1 MKYPTLRK
9 VMLTTMALVAS
20 LALSAQAGRPT
31 LSAAKQ
37 QQGKRTDAKHFPF
50 SAQKAGGGHNSPLDF
65 IYMLDDGTADDAI
78 GLTAGGDE
86 ICLNEFT
93 VVPGSETIK
102 SVEIAWGTP
111 VFFDPSLDGL
121 PYTVAIWSDPN
132 GDGNPTDA
140 VLLTTASGVV
150 SQQGTDTF
158 ISTDIPDTV
167 ISTANFFV
175 GFLITQQ
182 AGQFPAAF
190 DETNPTFSNRS
201 YIAGSNTPGGGN
213 INDLNA
219 NDLPVAPIEF
229 YGLIGNWLIRATATG
244 EGTPTPT
251 PTPPPPGALW
261 YNGDFDGV
269 DGLTNEE
276 NTFATGFSHIYDDFN
291 VPDEAGWDV
300 HSVFSDNLA
309 STNIS
314 SATWEIRQGV
324 SDGNPGTL
332 IASGMTV
339 TPQVTATGR
348 SGFGF
353 IEFMVQVNDLDV
365 HLDPGTYWLNVTP
378 VDNLDGG
385 RSFDSTTSGFNCIGT
400 PCGDNANSFIDSTLF
415 GVFFAPTSFFG
426 GQFHDFSMGVNGEVS
441 GGGGGKFQLHAK
453 GRVVNGI
460 NTTNLQWRGATS
472 SDIDVYRR
480 QQGNGGFML
489 IATTPNDG
497 SYQDSTGTTGT
508 AAFKYQVCEAGTQ
521 NCSNKKAVLFRP

>member
-1 MKYPTLRK
+1 MKYPTLHK

-20 LALSAQAGRPT
+20 LALTAQAGR
-31 LSAAKQ
+31 LSTATQTK
-37 QQGKRTDAKHFPF
+37 GKRTGASHFPF
-50 SAQKAGGGHNSPLDF
+50 SAQRAAGGHHSPLDF
-65 IYMLDDGTADDAI
+65 IYMVDDGSAEDAV
-78 GLTAGGDE
+78 GLTAGGDT
-86 ICLNEFT
+86 ICLNEFA

-150 SQQGTDTF
+150 SNQGTDTF
-158 ISTDIPDTV
+158 ISTDMPDTT
-167 ISTANFFV
+167 ITTSNFFV
-175 GFLITQQ
+175 GFLITQS

-190 DETNPTFSNRS
+190 DETPPIFSNRS
-201 YIAGSNTPGGGN
+201 YIAGGAAGTGD
-213 INDLNA
+213 INDLNN
-219 NDLPVAPIEF
+219 NDLPVAPIESF
-229 YGLIGNWLIRATATG
+229 GLVGNWLIRATAGG

-261 YNGDFDGV
+261 YNGDFDNV

-276 NTFATGFSHIYDDFN
+276 NTFATGYSHIYDDFE
-291 VPDEAGWDV
+291 VTDSGGWDV
-300 HSVFSDNLA
+300 DSVFSDNLA
-309 STNIS
+309 STNIT
-314 SATWEIRQGV
+314 SATWEIRQGL
-324 SDGNPGTL
+324 SAFNGGTL

-339 TPQVTATGR
+339 TPVVTPTGR

-353 IEFMVQVNDLDV
+353 TEFMVEVTGLSV

-385 RSFDSTTSGFNCIGT
+385 RSFDSTTSGDNCIGT
-400 PCGDNANSFIDSTLF
+400 PCGDNDTAFLDSTLF
-415 GVFFAPTSFFG
+415 GAFFEPVADFG

-441 GGGGGKFQLHAK
+441 GGGGEQLQLEAK
-453 GRVVNGI
+453 GREVNGI
-460 NTTNLQWRGATS
+460 NTTNLKWRGATS
-472 SDIDVYRR
+472 SDIDVFRA
-480 QQGNGGFML
+480 QHGNGGFKL

-497 SYQDSTGTTGT
+497 SYQDSTGTTGQ
-508 AAFKYQVCEAGTQ
+508 AQFKYQVCEAGTQ